1 MEQGTGIGSRV
12 GEVSSTSDTFS
23 TVTGRKELVG
33 IGVGLGA
40 EPETEDIPLN

>member
-12 GEVSSTSDTFS
+12 GEDTFS